1 MDNTDNRVRFTLRLP
16 VDLHQKIKELADKN
30 KRTVTREIEFILEH
44 EAQNSAKGQKQ

>member
-44 EAQNSAKGQKQ
+44 EAQNISKGQKQ